1 MKHTG
6 FLLLLLSG
14 MALAACSSDDE
25 ELVENSNGRKLRQL
39 TIAEVPVTHGLRMI
53 WPHTSM

>member
-25 ELVENSNGRKLRQL
+25 ELVENSNGRKLR
-39 TIAEVPVTHGLRMI
+39 
-53 WPHTSM
+53 